1 MIDQYLE
8 VAYEKTSR
16 QQATFELVGLLEGLS
31 DWEVEKI
38 ASGVPLSELYG
49 YLDHRAPGASGVKVA
64 SELKCSGDGGEFTFL
79 ERFKGS
85 PLFEQAIALEQEELQ
100 AEMLDQQKRQER
112 RATMQGDDQLWA
124 ARDRI
129 RLRKR
134 LLELELAKQENG
146 GAAAAPVGPGAEAQ
160 GSGAPGP
167 VPAEGVQ
174 DSSGGLGG
182 GVAKMGAKRPDKLD
196 ADIQLT
202 DADKKRVR
210 EGKTPLWGSGGSIVG
225 SVAGGVGGGVAAR
238 RATKSMVIDTAAKA
252 ALRGGAP
259 GFGAAAGILAG
270 AAGGHAL
277 HRAIASHKD
286 KKKHAEAEEKVAFA
300 DKIGRQLARSE
311 FAKTAGG
318 LSAAIGQS
326 LNGGA
331 LGQAALKAMKHPAA
345 AGALVGAAG
354 GALAGGPDNRLGGA
368 LGGAALGAGA
378 GHAAGGIG
386 KRMAGGA
393 SLGDAAK
400 AYGGGVLAK
409 AKALGGEG
417 AGPKA

>member
-16 QQATFELVGLLEGLS
+16 QQATFELVGLLEGLP

-38 ASGVPLSELYG
+38 ASGVPVAELYG
-49 YLDHRAPGASGVKVA
+49 YLDHRAPGTPGMKVA
-64 SELKCSGDGGEFTFL
+64 AELKCSGDGGEFTFL

-146 GAAAAPVGPGAEAQ
+146 VGAAAPVGPGAEAQ

-174 DSSGGLGG
+174 DSSSGLGG
-182 GVAKMGAKRPDKLD
+182 GVAKMG
-196 ADIQLT
+196 
-202 DADKKRVR
+202 
-210 EGKTPLWGSGGSIVG
+210 S
-225 SVAGGVGGGVAAR
+225 VAAR
-238 RATKSMVIDTAAKA
+238 MLGQQVSEAKKA
-252 ALRGGAP
+252 KGLKRVGQLFSGSRHNALRTDAIMDVMDGKKPDLKELTHEGVKVNLTRASVP
-259 GFGAAAGILAG
+259 AAVSAGLAV
-270 AAGGHAL
+270 AE
-277 HRAIASHKD
+277 HK
-286 KKKHAEAEEKVAFA
+286 KKKHAELEEKIAFA
-300 DKIGRQLARSE
+300 DKIGRQLAHME

-318 LSAAIGQS
+318 LGAALGQS

-331 LGQAALKAMKHPAA
+331 LGQVALKAMKHPAA

-386 KRMAGGA
+386 KHMAGGA
-393 SLGDAAK
+393 SLSDAAK

-409 AKALGGEG
+409 AKSLGGEG